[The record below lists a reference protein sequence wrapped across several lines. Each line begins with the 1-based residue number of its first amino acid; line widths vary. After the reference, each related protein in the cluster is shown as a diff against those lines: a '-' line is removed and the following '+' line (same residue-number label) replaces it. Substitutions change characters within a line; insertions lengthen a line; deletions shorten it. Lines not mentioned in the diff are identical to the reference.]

1 MDPNVNLVL
10 EEMMKELRAEIK
22 EGFAVHEAAFAKRL
36 DKAVACG
43 SESARWLVY
52 LFLIPLLF

>member
-36 DKAVACG
+36 TRPWPVG
-43 SESARWLVY
+43 RNQPVGW
-52 LFLIPLLF
+52 FIFF